1 MQKLVFDEK
10 KFPHLTNVK
19 NSVETLTLYIEKLNK
34 RKSLISN
41 EQNMKSSFQANE
53 DEILLI
59 KTDWELAKCH
69 KNLSEKTDY
78 VKNFTQKLVE
88 YIDEVNDNWE
98 EMTQKAKIF
107 YESNKKSKNNEIVKA
122 LETEFENVNGVDFD
136 DNWEIRIKH
145 YIVLRTIFEQAN
157 KKK

>member
-34 RKSLISN
+34 RKSLINN
-41 EQNMKSSFQANE
+41 EQNLKSSFQANE
-53 DEILLI
+53 DEILMI

-88 YIDEVNDNWE
+88 YIDEVNENWGD
-98 EMTQKAKIF
+98 MTQKAKIF

-122 LETEFENVNGVDFD
+122 LEQEYENVKGVDFD

-145 YIVLRTIFEQAN
+145 YIVLRTIFETAN

>member
-69 KNLSEKTDY
+69 KNLSEKIDY
-78 VKNFTQKLVE
+78 VKNFSQKLVE

-107 YESNKKSKNNEIVKA
+107 YESNKKSKSNEIVKA
-122 LETEFENVNGVDFD
+122 LETEFSNVKGVDFD

>member
-34 RKSLISN
+34 RKSLVSN
-41 EQNMKSSFQANE
+41 EQNMKSSLQANE

-88 YIDEVNDNWE
+88 YIDEVNENWE

-107 YESNKKSKNNEIVKA
+107 YESNKKSKSNEIVKA
-122 LETEFENVNGVDFD
+122 LETEFQNVKGVDFD

>member
-41 EQNMKSSFQANE
+41 EQSIKSSFQANE

-88 YIDEVNDNWE
+88 YIDEVNENWE
-98 EMTQKAKIF
+98 ELTQKAKIF
-107 YESNKKSKNNEIVKA
+107 YESNKKSKTNEIVKA
-122 LETEFENVNGVDFD
+122 LATEFDNVKGVDFD